1 MDAELRASIT
11 RFLEETP
18 LRVAASRCT
27 EDEKQKI
34 AAHAPNVAAYLRDEG
49 FLAHLEQSW
58 RGPDQ
63 VVAIIAG
70 EDGNVRGS
78 LVKRADAFSFSNM
91 QDTFLAE
98 ARLVMSADE
107 HGVLFQELGFFAASD
122 A

>member
-11 RFLEETP
+11 RFLDETP
-18 LRVAASRCT
+18 QRVAASRCS
-27 EDEKQKI
+27 EEEKAKI

-49 FLAHLEQSW
+49 FLAHLEQNW

-78 LVKRADAFSFSNM
+78 LVKRVDAFSFSKM
-91 QDTFLAE
+91 TDTFLKE

-107 HGVLFQELGFFAASD
+107 NGVLFQELGFFAASD